1 MCNTGTRVVQV
12 HDVGAVSTGV
22 AGIVMLCSV
31 TSDKIVVVIAT
42 FITRSLLLLSVLR
55 VHAEMTIGWNFFII
69 AKINEIRTPVW
80 IFRLVVVDMGLASC
94 KVTFGENLFW
104 GHHYQKFRESR
115 CNWFTWNLRVS

>member
-1 MCNTGTRVVQV
+1 MCNIGTRVVQV

-22 AGIVMLCSV
+22 AGIVILCSV

-55 VHAEMTIGWNFFII
+55 MHVEMTIGWNFLII

-80 IFRLVVVDMGLASC
+80 IFRLVVVDVGLASC
-94 KVTFGENLFW
+94 KVTFGENLFL
-104 GHHYQKFRESR
+104 GHHYQKFRECGSI
-115 CNWFTWNLRVS
+115 WFPCNLRVN